1 MTWFNKLKWVL
12 AILLVFF
19 LILMTNLIDRKNF
32 KIVNDTVT
40 AMYEDRIVAND
51 LIFELS
57 LLIHQKEI
65 AIARSDTSF
74 FNNENESVSKK
85 IDELLEAFGNTKMTP
100 KETKIYRRLKDNSN
114 EKNSI
119 KNNTDDNVE
128 LYKKRIESIQDNL
141 HELNKIQLQEGKN
154 KMLVSRKAFEGIE
167 LFTQIE
173 IYLLIFMA
181 IALQFVIFYNPK
193 TKEA

>member
-1 MTWFNKLKWVL
+1 MTWFSKLKWAL

-19 LILMTNLIDRKNF
+19 LILVTNLIDRKNF

-65 AIARSDTSF
+65 AVALSDTSF
-74 FNNENESVSKK
+74 FNNKN
-85 IDELLEAFGNTKMTP
+85 DEVNAQINQLLEAFGKTKMTP
-100 KETKIYRRLKDNSN
+100 KEVKIFRRLKDDLDK
-114 EKNSI
+114 KNNI
-119 KNNTDDNVE
+119 KNVTDKNKEHYKKQIESVHDN
-128 LYKKRIESIQDNL
+128 LYK
-141 HELNKIQLQEGKN
+141 LNKIQLQEGRN
-154 KMLVSRKAFEGIE
+154 KMLVSQKAFKGVE

-173 IYLLIFMA
+173 IYLLIFIA
-181 IALQFVIFYNPK
+181 IALLFVIFYNPK
-193 TKEA
+193 KEVE